1 MSRHLNS
8 RMLENIKFMIV
19 IKALVS
25 ITLNLYNSREM
36 SFKKHL
42 LYYCTFA
49 LIVISFSC
57 TIPSSLFAATKSNIQ
72 LLKTQQPRIATKS
85 RPRVEVISRNPYLGA
100 IVIDAASGRALIE
113 DNADVKGYPASMV
126 KMMNLLLILEAI
138 EAKHITPQDNIT
150 VSAAVSR
157 IGGSQVYLKENE
169 VFTVDDLLYALMIQ
183 SANDAAAALATY
195 YAGSKEAFVYLMNKR
210 AKELGMKDTTF
221 QSVHGLP
228 PGRGQ
233 LPDVTTPRDITK
245 LAMELLKHP
254 DALKYASTKV
264 RRFRTDAEEPFIMRN
279 RNRLVGNYEGCDGLK
294 TGFFW
299 AAGFSIAATAANEEG
314 RVLAVIMGSAY
325 SKVRDQKARELLTK
339 GYVELASLK
348 PLPSPAAPQEVSA
361 SMDAWGNQHYFALAM
376 ISGVIVIRRFKK

>member
-1 MSRHLNS
+1 
-8 RMLENIKFMIV
+8 
-19 IKALVS
+19 
-25 ITLNLYNSREM
+25 
-36 SFKKHL
+36 
-42 LYYCTFA
+42 
-49 LIVISFSC
+49 
-57 TIPSSLFAATKSNIQ
+57 
-72 LLKTQQPRIATKS
+72 
-85 RPRVEVISRNPYLGA
+85 
-100 IVIDAASGRALIE
+100 
-113 DNADVKGYPASMV
+113 
-126 KMMNLLLILEAI
+126 
-138 EAKHITPQDNIT
+138 
-150 VSAAVSR
+150 
-157 IGGSQVYLKENE
+157 VYLKENE

-183 SANDAAAALATY
+183 SAKEAAAALATY
-195 YAGSKEAFVYLMNKR
+195 YAGSKAVFVYLMNKR
-210 AKELGMKDTTF
+210 ARELGMKDSTF

-228 PGRGQ
+228 PSRGQ

-348 PLPSPAAPQEVSA
+348 PLPSPAAPPQEVRA

>member
-1 MSRHLNS
+1 M
-8 RMLENIKFMIV
+8 

-25 ITLNLYNSREM
+25 IALNLYNSREM

-42 LYYCTFA
+42 FFYSTLA
-49 LIVISFSC
+49 LIVISLSC
-57 TIPSSLFAATKSNIQ
+57 TIPTSLFAATKNNIQ
-72 LLKTQQPRIATKS
+72 LIKNQSPRIATKA
-85 RPRVEVISRNPYLGA
+85 RPRLEVISRDPYLGA
-100 IVIDAASGRALIE
+100 IVIDAATNTVLVE
-113 DNADVKGYPASMV
+113 DNADVQGYPASMV

-138 EAKHITPQDNIT
+138 EAKHITPQDKIT

-210 AKELGMKDTTF
+210 ARELGMMDTTF
-221 QSVHGLP
+221 HSVHGLP

-233 LPDVTTPRDITK
+233 LPDVSTPRDITK
-245 LAMELLKHP
+245 LCLELLKHA

-264 RRFRTDAEEPFIMRN
+264 RHFRTDAPEPFIMRN
-279 RNRLVGNYEGCDGLK
+279 HNRLVLDYEGCDGLK

-299 AAGFSIAATAANEEG
+299 AAGFSIAATATNEEG
-314 RVLAVIMGSAY
+314 RIITVVMGSAY
-325 SKVRDQKARELLTK
+325 SKVRDQKAREFLSK
-339 GYVELASLK
+339 GFVELAAHK
-348 PLPSPAAPQEVSA
+348 PLPDPQEVTA
-361 SMDAWGNQHYFALAM
+361 SMDAWGDQHYFVFAF
-376 ISGVIVIRRFKK
+376 IFGVIAVRKLNK